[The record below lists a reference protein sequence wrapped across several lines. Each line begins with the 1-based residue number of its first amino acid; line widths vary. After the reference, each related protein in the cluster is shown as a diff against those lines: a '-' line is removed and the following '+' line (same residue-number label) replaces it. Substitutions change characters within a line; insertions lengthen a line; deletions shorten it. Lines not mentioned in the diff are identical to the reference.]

1 MVGENHIDLSIAR
14 EQMLQHILQIE
25 DLAALQERK
34 RIARDIHDSLGN
46 ALTSLNIQLQT
57 AHKLWSLDPTLA
69 EKFLAEAQRLGAIAI
84 QEVRQS
90 VSNMREIVPL
100 EQSLTALIDSLVQ
113 NFHQVTGILPSTKI
127 NLPASLSTE
136 VVKTLY
142 RIIQESLTNVCKYAR
157 ATKVEIT
164 LTHTSD
170 TLSLTIQD
178 NGKGF
183 KLSQKKA
190 GFGLQ
195 GMQERVLALKGNF
208 KIDTEP
214 GYGCRIV
221 VNIPLEQQKAWEPP
235 TAEEDSSVGNIDPTP
250 PANTTTTDF
259 DLENADTIFIEET
272 STTEFKLENADSI
285 FIEETATT
293 EFSLQNADTIPPQ
306 ETSAIDFDLEND
318 DITPLE
324 EITAIQFNLKLI
336 DATLQQHQSAHNF
349 NLKLL
354 EKLPLEEK
362 AEQDFNLKLLEKLPL
377 EQKTEQDFNLKLLD
391 PTLLEENTEKNLN
404 LKLPDL
410 TLLEETNKQS
420 FDLEQKPIFPV
431 KETAAEKY
439 NNPNSSPLDNDFIS
453 HFGHNLSELI
463 GPIAYYLVQKVLQS
477 HPLISPLEL
486 IKTVALEIT
495 DPKKAVSAFTYQEIV
510 DKLSVQLAP
519 AKQTASKQKS
529 SFHKSES
536 LSPPQV
542 KSISENLSISSQN
555 LNDQAIS
562 ESFVRQ
568 CQLDLAEFIGPI
580 ATFLV
585 QKAIKSSLNIS
596 RAELI
601 KKLAAE
607 IPDSSQALQFQQ
619 RLRSESLKLL

>member
-25 DLAALQERK
+25 DLAAMQERK

-100 EQSLTALIDSLVQ
+100 EQSLTVLIDSLVQ

-142 RIIQESLTNVCKYAR
+142 RIIQESLTNICKYAR
-157 ATKVEIT
+157 ATKVDIN
-164 LTHTSD
+164 LYHTSD
-170 TLSLTIQD
+170 NLCLIIKD

-183 KLSQKKA
+183 QLSQKKA

-208 KIDTEP
+208 KIETEP
-214 GYGCRIV
+214 GYGCRII
-221 VNIPLEQQKAWEPP
+221 VNLPLEKQETWEQATP
-235 TAEEDSSVGNIDPTP
+235 EEDSSLENTGTIPPT
-250 PANTTTTDF
+250 NTAVREF
-259 DLENADTIFIEET
+259 DLENTDTVFPDETLATGFSFSNSDITILENT
-272 STTEFKLENADSI
+272 STTEFSSENADPI
-285 FIEETATT
+285 APEE
-293 EFSLQNADTIPPQ
+293 N
-306 ETSAIDFDLEND
+306 SAIDFNLGND

-324 EITAIQFNLKLI
+324 EISAITFNLKLI
-336 DATLQQHQSAHNF
+336 DTTLMQNNA
-349 NLKLL
+349 
-354 EKLPLEEK
+354 
-362 AEQDFNLKLLEKLPL
+362 ARDFNLKLLEKLPL
-377 EQKTEQDFNLKLLD
+377 AEATEPNFNLKLLETLPLAETTAEDSSLNVLDSSPVAETKAEDSNLDLLD
-391 PTLLEENTEKNLN
+391 PTPLAK
-404 LKLPDL
+404 
-410 TLLEETNKQS
+410 TNRQS
-420 FDLEQKPIFPV
+420 FELDEKATFPSQETILE
-431 KETAAEKY
+431 THS
-439 NNPNSSPLDNDFIS
+439 NSDIIIDNDFIS
-453 HFGHNLSELI
+453 KFGHNLAELI
-463 GPIAYYLVQKVLQS
+463 GPIAFFLVQKVLQS
-477 HPLISPLEL
+477 SPAISPLQL

-495 DPKKAVSAFTYQEIV
+495 DPKKAISAFTYQELI

-519 AKQTASKQKS
+519 AKQTPLKQQP

-536 LSPPQV
+536 LSKPQV
-542 KSISENLSISSQN
+542 KLTSENLLISSQRT
-555 LNDQAIS
+555 NDEAIS
-562 ESFVRQ
+562 ETFIRQ
-568 CQLDLAEFIGPI
+568 CQLDLAELIGPM
-580 ATFLV
+580 ATFIV
-585 QKAIKSSLNIS
+585 QKTVKSSQTIS

-607 IPDSSQALQFQQ
+607 IPDPVQASQFKQ
-619 RLRSESLKLL
+619 RLLS